1 MAGELAGRVIFLT
14 GGGQGIGRECALAYA
29 REGASVIIADIN
41 TTVDWLRNHSSID
54 GERIGIT
61 GFCMGG
67 RVAWLAAATNPHFKA
82 AVPHYGGNIFVKW
95 GNPEKTPFELTSNIQ
110 YPILFHFG
118 EIDANPSHL

>member
-1 MAGELAGRVIFLT
+1 MLADGSRPADHRSDPHIT
-14 GGGQGIGRECALAYA
+14 
-29 REGASVIIADIN
+29 ADIN
-41 TTVDWLRNHSSID
+41 ATVDWLRHHSSID

-95 GNPEKTPFELTSNIQ
+95 GNSEKTPFELTSNIQ
-110 YPILFHFG
+110 CPILFHFG
-118 EIDANPSHL
+118 KEMPIPLKKT